1 MRSRSP
7 WAPKRALRRRLLNA
21 AAIAVVLAAATLQGQ
36 QQKQDEGSFKF
47 KTGVELINV
56 TASVSDGTGRFVQGL
71 AKNNFSIYEDGQRQE
86 ITHFSA
92 DRTPVSLGIVL
103 DTSDSMAG
111 EKLQAAK
118 AALNRFLID
127 LLEPQDE
134 VFLYTFDD
142 DPRLIQGWTA
152 DRQALSRAINRIRT
166 DGATAMHDA
175 VAEAIPLAAQ
185 GHHQKKA
192 ILLIS
197 DGNDTSSRTP
207 LVDLKQL
214 VRESEVIV
222 YAIGIDGESRPGFGP
237 GSQPR
242 PPVRMPPMPIPFP
255 GGPRRPGGRF
265 QIQWPPRPG
274 SPGSH
279 DRVNSVALRD
289 LTDDSGGRTE
299 IIRDSR
305 DLNPATEG
313 IASELSQQY
322 YLGYPAP
329 GKSDGRW
336 HSIRV
341 EVNNPNYR
349 VRARRGYVAS

>member
-1 MRSRSP
+1 MRSRS
-7 WAPKRALRRRLLNA
+7 LLNA

-36 QQKQDEGSFKF
+36 QQKEDGGSFKF

-56 TASVSDGTGRFVQGL
+56 TASVSDGSGRFVGGL
-71 AKNNFSIYEDGQRQE
+71 DKDDFTIYEDGQRQE

-92 DRTPVSLGIVL
+92 DRTPVSLGILL

-111 EKLQAAK
+111 EKLQNAK
-118 AALNRFLID
+118 AALNRFLFD
-127 LLEPQDE
+127 LLDPQDE

-142 DPRLIQGWTA
+142 DPRLIQGWTS
-152 DRQALSRAINRIRT
+152 DRQALSRALNRIRT
-166 DGATAMHDA
+166 NGSTAMYDA
-175 VAEAIPLAAQ
+175 IAEAIPLAAK
-185 GHHQKKA
+185 GRHQKKA

-197 DGNDTSSRTP
+197 DGNDTTSRTP
-207 LVDLKQL
+207 LVDVKQL
-214 VRESEVIV
+214 LRESEVIV

-242 PPVRMPPMPIPFP
+242 PPMRMPPMPIPFP
-255 GGPRRPGGRF
+255 GGPRRPGGHF
-265 QIQWPPRPG
+265 LTQWPPRPG
-274 SPGSH
+274 PPGGGSR

-336 HSIRV
+336 HAIRV
-341 EVNNPNYR
+341 EVSNHNYR

>member
-7 WAPKRALRRRLLNA
+7 WAPKRHTRRRLLNA
-21 AAIAVVLAAATLQGQ
+21 AAIAVVLAAVTLQGQ
-36 QQKQDEGSFKF
+36 QKEDGGSFRF
-47 KTGVELINV
+47 RTGVELINV

-71 AKNNFSIYEDGQRQE
+71 AKSDFTIYEDGQRQE

-118 AALNRFLID
+118 AALNRFLLD
-127 LLEPQDE
+127 LLDPQDE

-142 DPRLIQGWTA
+142 DPRLIQGWTS
-152 DRQALSRAINRIRT
+152 DRQALSRAVNRIRT
-166 DGATAMHDA
+166 DGATAMYDA
-175 VAEAIPLAAQ
+175 VAEAIPLAAK

-214 VRESEVIV
+214 VRESEVLV
-222 YAIGIDGESRPGFGP
+222 YAIGIDGESRPGLAP

-255 GGPRRPGGRF
+255 GGPRRPGGHF

-274 SPGSH
+274 PPGSR

-299 IIRDSR
+299 IIREPR

-336 HSIRV
+336 HAIRV
-341 EVNNPNYR
+341 EVNNHNYR